1 MKRLIVFI
9 ALALSFVSAFSQI
22 TLDEC
27 RKLAQA
33 NYPLIKRFRLVE
45 QSRSLSVSNASKAWL
60 PQVSL
65 NARASY
71 QSEVT
76 RLPVDIPGVEISP
89 LPKDQYDVSVNV
101 SQQIYD
107 GGSVSSSK
115 RLEDARSD
123 VEREQ
128 VNVAIYDVYE
138 RIDQLYFGIL
148 LLDEQIRQVRLLQD
162 DLSLSYQAISGMVR
176 GGVANQTDLDAV
188 KVEQVKAAQTETGLV
203 TSRAT
208 YLKMLSTFIGKP
220 LSDSVSLVRP
230 AESDVSGMVNNRP
243 ELALYSAQNR
253 LLDQQLKS
261 LDTYLR
267 PRLGLF
273 LQGGYG
279 NPALNMLKN
288 GFEAYYKVGATLTW
302 NFGSLYTRAN
312 DKRKIETE
320 RLNIQAEREAF
331 LFNTGLQRGNIESLR
346 RQISQDDE
354 IIALRENIRSKADVK
369 VANGTETVNEML
381 RDINAVSEARLTKA
395 FHEIQLLQEIYKLKN
410 INNFYEKVC
419 IYILVRGP
427 CGMFFGQFRL

>member
-1 MKRLIVFI
+1 MLVF
-9 ALALSFVSAFSQI
+9 AVVPAFTQI

-27 RKLAQA
+27 RSLARA
-33 NYPLIKRFRLVE
+33 NYPLIKRFSLVE

-65 NARASY
+65 SARASY
-71 QSEVT
+71 QSDVT
-76 RLPVDIPGVEISP
+76 RIPVDIPGVDISP
-89 LPKDQYDVSVNV
+89 MSKDQYDVSVHV

-107 GGSVSSSK
+107 GGSVISSK
-115 RLEDARSD
+115 RLADALSD
-123 VEREQ
+123 VEREK

-138 RIDQLYFGIL
+138 RVDQLYFGIL

-162 DLSLSYQAISGMVR
+162 DLSLSSKSVSGMLR
-176 GGVANQTDLDAV
+176 GGVASQTDLDAV
-188 KVEQVKAAQTETGLV
+188 KVEQVKARQSETSLL

-220 LSDSVSLVRP
+220 LGDSVSLVRP
-230 AESDVSGMVNNRP
+230 DEADVSVVVNNRP
-243 ELALYSAQNR
+243 ELSLYNAQNR
-253 LLDQQLKS
+253 LLDQQRNV

-267 PRLGLF
+267 PRVGLF

-288 GFEAYYKVGATLTW
+288 KFEAYYKVGATLTW
-302 NFGSLYTRAN
+302 NFGNLYTRAN
-312 DKRKIETE
+312 DKRKIDTD
-320 RLNIQAEREAF
+320 RLGIEAEREAF
-331 LFNTGLQRGNIESLR
+331 LFNTGLQSELQRGNIESLR

-354 IIALRENIRSKADVK
+354 IITLRERIRSKADVK

-410 INNFYEKVC
+410 INNF
-419 IYILVRGP
+419 
-427 CGMFFGQFRL
+427 

>member
-1 MKRLIVFI
+1 MKRILFFVMLVF
-9 ALALSFVSAFSQI
+9 AVVPAFTQI

-27 RKLAQA
+27 RSLARA
-33 NYPLIKRFRLVE
+33 NYPLIKRFSLVE
-45 QSRSLSVSNASKAWL
+45 QIRSLSVSNASKAWL

-65 NARASY
+65 SARASY
-71 QSEVT
+71 QSDVT
-76 RLPVDIPGVEISP
+76 RIPVDIPGVDISP
-89 LPKDQYDVSVNV
+89 MSKDQYDVSVHV

-115 RLEDARSD
+115 RLADALSD
-123 VEREQ
+123 VEREK

-138 RIDQLYFGIL
+138 RVDQLYFGIL

-162 DLSLSYQAISGMVR
+162 DLSLSSKSVSGMLR
-176 GGVANQTDLDAV
+176 GGVASQTDLDAV
-188 KVEQVKAAQTETGLV
+188 KVEQVKARQSETSLL

-220 LSDSVSLVRP
+220 LGDSVSLVRP
-230 AESDVSGMVNNRP
+230 DEADVSVVVNNRP
-243 ELALYSAQNR
+243 ELSLYNAQNC
-253 LLDQQLKS
+253 LLDQQRNV

-267 PRLGLF
+267 PRIGLF

-288 GFEAYYKVGATLTW
+288 KFEAYYKVGATLTW
-302 NFGSLYTRAN
+302 NFGNLYTRAN
-312 DKRKIETE
+312 DKRKIDTD
-320 RLNIQAEREAF
+320 RLGIEAEREAF
-331 LFNTGLQRGNIESLR
+331 LFNTGLQSELQRGNIESLR

-354 IIALRENIRSKADVK
+354 IITLRERIRSKADVK

-410 INNFYEKVC
+410 INNF
-419 IYILVRGP
+419 
-427 CGMFFGQFRL
+427 

>member
-1 MKRLIVFI
+1 MKRILFFVM
-9 ALALSFVSAFSQI
+9 LAFAVVPAFTQI

-27 RKLAQA
+27 RSLARA
-33 NYPLIKRFRLVE
+33 NYPLIKRFSLVE
-45 QSRSLSVSNASKAWL
+45 QSRSLSVSNTSKAWL

-65 NARASY
+65 SARASY
-71 QSEVT
+71 QSDVT
-76 RLPVDIPGVEISP
+76 RIPVDIPGVDISP
-89 LPKDQYDVSVNV
+89 MSKDQYDVSVHV

-115 RLEDARSD
+115 RLADALSD
-123 VEREQ
+123 VEREK

-138 RIDQLYFGIL
+138 RVDQLYFGIL

-162 DLSLSYQAISGMVR
+162 DLSLSSKSVSGMLR
-176 GGVANQTDLDAV
+176 GGVASQTDLDAV
-188 KVEQVKAAQTETGLV
+188 KVEQVKARQSETSLL

-220 LSDSVSLVRP
+220 LADSVSLVRP
-230 AESDVSGMVNNRP
+230 DEADVSVVVNNRP
-243 ELALYSAQNR
+243 ELSLYNAQNR
-253 LLDQQLKS
+253 LLDQQRNV

-267 PRLGLF
+267 PRIGLF

-288 GFEAYYKVGATLTW
+288 KFEAYYKVGATLTW
-302 NFGSLYTRAN
+302 NFGNLYTRAN
-312 DKRKIETE
+312 DKRKIDTD
-320 RLNIQAEREAF
+320 RLGIEAEREAF
-331 LFNTGLQRGNIESLR
+331 LFNTGLQSELQRGNIESLR

-354 IIALRENIRSKADVK
+354 IITLRERIRSKADVK

-410 INNFYEKVC
+410 INNF
-419 IYILVRGP
+419 
-427 CGMFFGQFRL
+427 

>member
-1 MKRLIVFI
+1 MKRILFFVMLVF
-9 ALALSFVSAFSQI
+9 AVVPAFTQI

-27 RKLAQA
+27 RSLARA
-33 NYPLIKRFRLVE
+33 NYPLIKRFSLVE
-45 QSRSLSVSNASKAWL
+45 QSRSLSVSNTSKAWL

-65 NARASY
+65 SARASY
-71 QSEVT
+71 QSDVT
-76 RLPVDIPGVEISP
+76 RIPVDIPGVDISP
-89 LPKDQYDVSVNV
+89 MSKDQYDVSVHV

-115 RLEDARSD
+115 RLADARSD
-123 VEREQ
+123 VEREK

-138 RIDQLYFGIL
+138 RVDQLYFGIL

-162 DLSLSYQAISGMVR
+162 DLSLSSKSVSGMLR
-176 GGVANQTDLDAV
+176 GGVASQTDLDAV
-188 KVEQVKAAQTETGLV
+188 KVEQVKARQSETSLL

-220 LSDSVSLVRP
+220 LGDSVSLVRP
-230 AESDVSGMVNNRP
+230 DEADVSVVVNNRP
-243 ELALYSAQNR
+243 ELSLYNAQNR
-253 LLDQQLKS
+253 LLDQQRNV

-267 PRLGLF
+267 PRIGLF

-288 GFEAYYKVGATLTW
+288 KFEAYYKVGATLTW
-302 NFGSLYTRAN
+302 NFGNLYTRAN
-312 DKRKIETE
+312 DKRKIDTD
-320 RLNIQAEREAF
+320 RLGIEAEREAF
-331 LFNTGLQRGNIESLR
+331 LFNTGLQSELQRGNIESLC

-354 IIALRENIRSKADVK
+354 IISLRERIRSKADVK

-410 INNFYEKVC
+410 INNF
-419 IYILVRGP
+419 
-427 CGMFFGQFRL
+427 

>member
-1 MKRLIVFI
+1 MKRILFFVMLVF
-9 ALALSFVSAFSQI
+9 AVVPAFTQI

-27 RKLAQA
+27 RSLARA
-33 NYPLIKRFRLVE
+33 NYPLIKRFSLVE

-65 NARASY
+65 SARASY
-71 QSEVT
+71 QSDVT
-76 RLPVDIPGVEISP
+76 RIPVDIPGVDISP
-89 LPKDQYDVSVNV
+89 MSKDQYDVSVHV

-115 RLEDARSD
+115 RLADALSD
-123 VEREQ
+123 VEREK

-138 RIDQLYFGIL
+138 RVDQLYFGIL

-162 DLSLSYQAISGMVR
+162 DLSLSSKSVSGMLR
-176 GGVANQTDLDAV
+176 GGVASQTDLDAV
-188 KVEQVKAAQTETGLV
+188 KVEQVKARQSETSLL

-220 LSDSVSLVRP
+220 LGDSVSLVRP
-230 AESDVSGMVNNRP
+230 DEADVSVVVNNRP
-243 ELALYSAQNR
+243 ELSLYNAQNR
-253 LLDQQLKS
+253 LLDQQRNV

-267 PRLGLF
+267 PRIGLF

-288 GFEAYYKVGATLTW
+288 KFEAYYKVGATLTW
-302 NFGSLYTRAN
+302 NFGNLYTRAN
-312 DKRKIETE
+312 DKRKIDTD
-320 RLNIQAEREAF
+320 RLGIEAEREAF
-331 LFNTGLQRGNIESLR
+331 LFNTGLQSELQRGNIESLR

-354 IIALRENIRSKADVK
+354 IITLRERIRSKADVK

-410 INNFYEKVC
+410 INNF
-419 IYILVRGP
+419 
-427 CGMFFGQFRL
+427 

>member
-1 MKRLIVFI
+1 MKRILFFVMLVF
-9 ALALSFVSAFSQI
+9 AVVPAFTQI

-27 RKLAQA
+27 RSLARA
-33 NYPLIKRFRLVE
+33 NYPLIKRFSLVE
-45 QSRSLSVSNASKAWL
+45 QIRSLSVSNASKAWL

-65 NARASY
+65 SARASY
-71 QSEVT
+71 QSDVT
-76 RLPVDIPGVEISP
+76 RIPVDIPGVDISP
-89 LPKDQYDVSVNV
+89 MSKDQYDVSVHV

-115 RLEDARSD
+115 RLADALSD
-123 VEREQ
+123 VEREK

-138 RIDQLYFGIL
+138 RVDQLYFGIL

-162 DLSLSYQAISGMVR
+162 DLSLSSKSVSGMLR
-176 GGVANQTDLDAV
+176 GGVASQTDLDAV
-188 KVEQVKAAQTETGLV
+188 KVEQVKARQSETSLL

-220 LSDSVSLVRP
+220 LGDSVSLVRP
-230 AESDVSGMVNNRP
+230 DETDVSVVVNNRP
-243 ELALYSAQNR
+243 ELSLYNAQNR
-253 LLDQQLKS
+253 LLDQQRNV

-267 PRLGLF
+267 PRVGLF

-288 GFEAYYKVGATLTW
+288 KFEAYYKVGATLTW
-302 NFGSLYTRAN
+302 NFGNLYTRAN
-312 DKRKIETE
+312 DKRKIDTD
-320 RLNIQAEREAF
+320 RLGIEAEREAF
-331 LFNTGLQRGNIESLR
+331 LFNTGLQSELQRGNIESLR

-354 IIALRENIRSKADVK
+354 IITLRERIRSKADVK

-410 INNFYEKVC
+410 INNF
-419 IYILVRGP
+419 
-427 CGMFFGQFRL
+427 

>member
-1 MKRLIVFI
+1 MKRILFFVMLVF
-9 ALALSFVSAFSQI
+9 AVVPAFTQI

-27 RKLAQA
+27 RSLARA
-33 NYPLIKRFRLVE
+33 NYPLIKRFSLVE
-45 QSRSLSVSNASKAWL
+45 QSRSLSVSNTSKAWL

-65 NARASY
+65 SARASY
-71 QSEVT
+71 QSDVT
-76 RLPVDIPGVEISP
+76 RIPVDIPGVDISP
-89 LPKDQYDVSVNV
+89 MSKDQYDVSVHV

-115 RLEDARSD
+115 RLADALSD
-123 VEREQ
+123 VEREK

-138 RIDQLYFGIL
+138 RVDQLYFGIL

-162 DLSLSYQAISGMVR
+162 DLSLSSKSVSGMLR
-176 GGVANQTDLDAV
+176 GGVASQTDLDAV
-188 KVEQVKAAQTETGLV
+188 KVEQVKARQSETSLL

-220 LSDSVSLVRP
+220 LGDSVSLVRP
-230 AESDVSGMVNNRP
+230 DETDVSVVVNNRP
-243 ELALYSAQNR
+243 ELSLYNAQNR
-253 LLDQQLKS
+253 LLDQQRNV

-267 PRLGLF
+267 PRVGLF

-288 GFEAYYKVGATLTW
+288 KFEAYYKVGATLTW
-302 NFGSLYTRAN
+302 NFGNLYTRAN
-312 DKRKIETE
+312 DKRKIDTD
-320 RLNIQAEREAF
+320 RLGIEAEREAF
-331 LFNTGLQRGNIESLR
+331 LFNIGLQSELQRGNIESLR

-354 IIALRENIRSKADVK
+354 IITLRERIRSKADVK

-410 INNFYEKVC
+410 INNF
-419 IYILVRGP
+419 
-427 CGMFFGQFRL
+427 

>member
-1 MKRLIVFI
+1 MKRILFFVMLVF
-9 ALALSFVSAFSQI
+9 AVVPAFTQI

-27 RKLAQA
+27 RSLARA
-33 NYPLIKRFRLVE
+33 NYPLIKRFSLVE
-45 QSRSLSVSNASKAWL
+45 QSRSLSVSNTSKAWL

-65 NARASY
+65 SARASY
-71 QSEVT
+71 QSDVT
-76 RLPVDIPGVEISP
+76 RIPVDIPGVDISP
-89 LPKDQYDVSVNV
+89 MSKDQYDVSVHV

-115 RLEDARSD
+115 RLADALSD
-123 VEREQ
+123 VEREK

-138 RIDQLYFGIL
+138 RVDQLYFGIL

-162 DLSLSYQAISGMVR
+162 DLSLSSKSVSGMLR
-176 GGVANQTDLDAV
+176 GGVASQTDLDAV
-188 KVEQVKAAQTETGLV
+188 KVEQVKARQSETSLL

-220 LSDSVSLVRP
+220 LGDSVSLVRP
-230 AESDVSGMVNNRP
+230 DEADVSVVVNNRP
-243 ELALYSAQNR
+243 ELSLYNAQNR
-253 LLDQQLKS
+253 LLDQQRNV

-267 PRLGLF
+267 PRVGLF

-288 GFEAYYKVGATLTW
+288 KFEAYYKVGATLTW
-302 NFGSLYTRAN
+302 NFGNLYTRAN
-312 DKRKIETE
+312 DKRKIDTD
-320 RLNIQAEREAF
+320 RLGIEAECEAF
-331 LFNTGLQRGNIESLR
+331 LFNTGLQSELQRGNIESLR

-354 IIALRENIRSKADVK
+354 IITLRERIRSKADVK

-410 INNFYEKVC
+410 INNF
-419 IYILVRGP
+419 
-427 CGMFFGQFRL
+427 

>member
-1 MKRLIVFI
+1 MKRILLFVV
-9 ALALSFVSAFSQI
+9 LAVSFVPAFSQI

-27 RKLAQA
+27 RSLARA
-33 NYPLIKRFRLVE
+33 NYPLIKRFSLVE

-65 NARASY
+65 SARASY
-71 QSEVT
+71 QSDVT
-76 RLPVDIPGVEISP
+76 RIPIDIPGIDINP
-89 LPKDQYDVSVNV
+89 LSKDQYDVSVHV

-115 RLEDARSD
+115 RLADARSD
-123 VEREQ
+123 VEREK

-138 RIDQLYFGIL
+138 RVDQLYFGIL

-162 DLSLSYQAISGMVR
+162 DLSLSSKSVSGMLR
-176 GGVANQTDLDAV
+176 GGVASQTDLDAV
-188 KVEQVKAAQTETGLV
+188 KVEQVKARQSETSLL

-220 LSDSVSLVRP
+220 LGDSVSLVRP
-230 AESDVSGMVNNRP
+230 DEADVSVVVNNRP
-243 ELALYSAQNR
+243 ELSLYNAQNR
-253 LLDQQLKS
+253 LLDQQRNV

-267 PRLGLF
+267 PRVGLF

-288 GFEAYYKVGATLTW
+288 KFDAYYKVGATLTW
-302 NFGSLYTRAN
+302 NFGNLYTRAN
-312 DKRKIETE
+312 DKRKIDTD
-320 RLNIQAEREAF
+320 RLGIEAEREAF
-331 LFNTGLQRGNIESLR
+331 LFNTGLQSELQRGNIESLR

-354 IIALRENIRSKADVK
+354 IITLRERIRSKADVK

-381 RDINAVSEARLTKA
+381 RDINAVSESRLTKA

-410 INNFYEKVC
+410 INNF
-419 IYILVRGP
+419 
-427 CGMFFGQFRL
+427 

>member
-1 MKRLIVFI
+1 MKRILFFVMLVF
-9 ALALSFVSAFSQI
+9 AVVPAFTQI

-27 RKLAQA
+27 RSLARA
-33 NYPLIKRFRLVE
+33 NYPLIKRFSLVE

-65 NARASY
+65 SARASY
-71 QSEVT
+71 QSDVT
-76 RLPVDIPGVEISP
+76 RIPVDIPGVDISP
-89 LPKDQYDVSVNV
+89 MSKDQYDVSVHV

-115 RLEDARSD
+115 RLADARSD
-123 VEREQ
+123 VEREK

-138 RIDQLYFGIL
+138 RVDQLYFGIL

-162 DLSLSYQAISGMVR
+162 DLSLSSKSVSGMLR
-176 GGVANQTDLDAV
+176 GGVASQTDLDAV
-188 KVEQVKAAQTETGLV
+188 KVEQVKARQSETSLL

-220 LSDSVSLVRP
+220 LGDSVSLVRP
-230 AESDVSGMVNNRP
+230 DEADVSVVVNNRP
-243 ELALYSAQNR
+243 ELSLYNAQNR
-253 LLDQQLKS
+253 LLDQQRNV

-267 PRLGLF
+267 PRIGLF

-288 GFEAYYKVGATLTW
+288 KFEAYYKVGATLTW
-302 NFGSLYTRAN
+302 NFGNLYTRAN
-312 DKRKIETE
+312 DKRKIDTD
-320 RLNIQAEREAF
+320 RLGIEAEREVF
-331 LFNTGLQRGNIESLR
+331 LFNTGLQSELQRGNIESLR

-354 IIALRENIRSKADVK
+354 IITLRERIRSKADVK

-410 INNFYEKVC
+410 INNF
-419 IYILVRGP
+419 
-427 CGMFFGQFRL
+427 

>member
-1 MKRLIVFI
+1 MKRILFFVMLVF
-9 ALALSFVSAFSQI
+9 AVVPAFTQI

-27 RKLAQA
+27 RSLARA
-33 NYPLIKRFRLVE
+33 NYPLIKRFSLVE

-65 NARASY
+65 SARASY
-71 QSEVT
+71 QSDVT
-76 RLPVDIPGVEISP
+76 RIPVDIPGVDISP
-89 LPKDQYDVSVNV
+89 MSKDQYDVSVHV

-115 RLEDARSD
+115 RLADARSD
-123 VEREQ
+123 VEREK

-138 RIDQLYFGIL
+138 RVDQLYFGIL

-162 DLSLSYQAISGMVR
+162 DLSLSSKSVSGMLR
-176 GGVANQTDLDAV
+176 GGVASQTDLDAV
-188 KVEQVKAAQTETGLV
+188 KVEQVKARQSETSLL

-220 LSDSVSLVRP
+220 LGDSVSLVRP
-230 AESDVSGMVNNRP
+230 DEADVSVVVNNRP
-243 ELALYSAQNR
+243 ELSLYNAQNR
-253 LLDQQLKS
+253 LLDQQRNV

-267 PRLGLF
+267 PRIGLF

-288 GFEAYYKVGATLTW
+288 KFEAYYKVGATLTW
-302 NFGSLYTRAN
+302 NFGNLYTRAN
-312 DKRKIETE
+312 DKRKIDTD
-320 RLNIQAEREAF
+320 RLGIEAEREVF
-331 LFNTGLQRGNIESLR
+331 LFNTGLQSELQRGNIESLR

-354 IIALRENIRSKADVK
+354 IITLRERIRSKADVK

-381 RDINAVSEARLTKA
+381 RDINAVSEARFTKA

-410 INNFYEKVC
+410 INNF
-419 IYILVRGP
+419 
-427 CGMFFGQFRL
+427 

>member
-1 MKRLIVFI
+1 MKRILFFVMLVF
-9 ALALSFVSAFSQI
+9 AVVPAFTQI

-27 RKLAQA
+27 RSLARA
-33 NYPLIKRFRLVE
+33 NYPLIKRFSLVE

-65 NARASY
+65 SARASY
-71 QSEVT
+71 QSDVT
-76 RLPVDIPGVEISP
+76 RIPVDIPGVDISP
-89 LPKDQYDVSVNV
+89 LSKDQYDVSVHV

-115 RLEDARSD
+115 RLADALSD
-123 VEREQ
+123 VEREK

-138 RIDQLYFGIL
+138 RVDQLYFGIL

-162 DLSLSYQAISGMVR
+162 DLSLSSKSVSGMLR
-176 GGVANQTDLDAV
+176 GGVASQTDLDAV
-188 KVEQVKAAQTETGLV
+188 KVEQVKARQSETSLL

-220 LSDSVSLVRP
+220 LGDSVSLVRP
-230 AESDVSGMVNNRP
+230 DEADVSVVVNNRP
-243 ELALYSAQNR
+243 ELSLYNAQNR
-253 LLDQQLKS
+253 LLDQQRNV

-267 PRLGLF
+267 PRVGLF

-288 GFEAYYKVGATLTW
+288 KFEAYYKVGATLTW
-302 NFGSLYTRAN
+302 NFGNLYTRAN
-312 DKRKIETE
+312 DKRKIDTD
-320 RLNIQAEREAF
+320 RLGIEAEREAF
-331 LFNTGLQRGNIESLR
+331 LFNTGLQSELQRGNIESLR

-354 IIALRENIRSKADVK
+354 IIMLRERIRSKADVK

-410 INNFYEKVC
+410 INNF
-419 IYILVRGP
+419 
-427 CGMFFGQFRL
+427 

>member
-1 MKRLIVFI
+1 MKRILFFVMLVF
-9 ALALSFVSAFSQI
+9 AVVPAFTQI

-27 RKLAQA
+27 RSLARA
-33 NYPLIKRFRLVE
+33 NYPLIKRFSLVE

-65 NARASY
+65 SARASY
-71 QSEVT
+71 QSDVT
-76 RLPVDIPGVEISP
+76 RIPVDIPGVDISP
-89 LPKDQYDVSVNV
+89 LSKDQYDVSVHV

-115 RLEDARSD
+115 RLADALSD
-123 VEREQ
+123 VEREK

-138 RIDQLYFGIL
+138 RVDQLYFGIL

-162 DLSLSYQAISGMVR
+162 DLSLSSKSVSGMLR
-176 GGVANQTDLDAV
+176 GGVASQTDLDAV
-188 KVEQVKAAQTETGLV
+188 KVEQVKARQSETSLL

-220 LSDSVSLVRP
+220 LGDSVSLVRP
-230 AESDVSGMVNNRP
+230 DEADVSVVVNNRP
-243 ELALYSAQNR
+243 ELSLYNAQNR
-253 LLDQQLKS
+253 LLDQQRNV

-267 PRLGLF
+267 PRVGLF

-288 GFEAYYKVGATLTW
+288 KFEAYYKVGATLTW
-302 NFGSLYTRAN
+302 NFGNLYTRAN
-312 DKRKIETE
+312 DKRKIDTD
-320 RLNIQAEREAF
+320 RLGIEAEREAF
-331 LFNTGLQRGNIESLR
+331 LFNTGLQSELQRGNIESLR

-354 IIALRENIRSKADVK
+354 IISLRERIRSKADVK

-410 INNFYEKVC
+410 INNF
-419 IYILVRGP
+419 
-427 CGMFFGQFRL
+427 

>member
-1 MKRLIVFI
+1 MKRILFFVMLVF
-9 ALALSFVSAFSQI
+9 AVVPAFTQI

-27 RKLAQA
+27 RSLAHA
-33 NYPLIKRFRLVE
+33 NYPLIKRFSLVE

-65 NARASY
+65 SARASY
-71 QSEVT
+71 QSDVT
-76 RLPVDIPGVEISP
+76 RIPVDIPGVDISP
-89 LPKDQYDVSVNV
+89 MSKDQYDVSVHV

-115 RLEDARSD
+115 RLADALSD
-123 VEREQ
+123 VEREK

-138 RIDQLYFGIL
+138 RVDQLYFGIL

-162 DLSLSYQAISGMVR
+162 DLSLSSKSVSGMLR
-176 GGVANQTDLDAV
+176 GGVASQTDLDAV
-188 KVEQVKAAQTETGLV
+188 KVEQVKARQSETSLL

-220 LSDSVSLVRP
+220 LGDSVSLVRP
-230 AESDVSGMVNNRP
+230 DEADVSVVVNNRP
-243 ELALYSAQNR
+243 ELSLYNAQNR
-253 LLDQQLKS
+253 LLDQQRNV

-267 PRLGLF
+267 PHIGLF

-288 GFEAYYKVGATLTW
+288 KFEAYYKVGATLTW
-302 NFGSLYTRAN
+302 NFGNLYTRAN
-312 DKRKIETE
+312 DKRKIDTD
-320 RLNIQAEREAF
+320 RLGIEAEREAF
-331 LFNTGLQRGNIESLR
+331 LFNTGLQSELQRGNIESLR

-354 IIALRENIRSKADVK
+354 IITLRERIRSKADVK

-410 INNFYEKVC
+410 INNF
-419 IYILVRGP
+419 
-427 CGMFFGQFRL
+427 

>member
-1 MKRLIVFI
+1 MKRILFFVMLVF
-9 ALALSFVSAFSQI
+9 AVVPAFTQI

-27 RKLAQA
+27 RSLARA
-33 NYPLIKRFRLVE
+33 NYPLIKRFSLVE

-65 NARASY
+65 SARASY
-71 QSEVT
+71 QSDVT
-76 RLPVDIPGVEISP
+76 RIPVDIPGVDISP
-89 LPKDQYDVSVNV
+89 MSKDQYDVSVHV

-115 RLEDARSD
+115 RLADARSD
-123 VEREQ
+123 VEREK

-138 RIDQLYFGIL
+138 RVDQLYFGIL

-162 DLSLSYQAISGMVR
+162 DLSLSSKSVSGMLR
-176 GGVANQTDLDAV
+176 GGVASQTDLDAV
-188 KVEQVKAAQTETGLV
+188 KVEQVKARQSETSLL

-220 LSDSVSLVRP
+220 LGDSVSLVRLDE
-230 AESDVSGMVNNRP
+230 ADVSVVVNNRP
-243 ELALYSAQNR
+243 ELSLYNAQNR
-253 LLDQQLKS
+253 LLDQQRNV

-267 PRLGLF
+267 PRIGLF

-288 GFEAYYKVGATLTW
+288 KFEAYYKVGATLTW
-302 NFGSLYTRAN
+302 NFGNLYTRAN
-312 DKRKIETE
+312 DKRKIDTD
-320 RLNIQAEREAF
+320 RLGIEAEREVF
-331 LFNTGLQRGNIESLR
+331 LFNTGLQSELQRGNIESLR

-354 IIALRENIRSKADVK
+354 IITLRERIRSKADVK

-410 INNFYEKVC
+410 INNF
-419 IYILVRGP
+419 
-427 CGMFFGQFRL
+427 

>member
-1 MKRLIVFI
+1 MKRIFMFVL
-9 ALALSFVSAFSQI
+9 LAASVVSAFSQI
-22 TLDEC
+22 TLGEC
-27 RKLAQA
+27 RSLARD
-33 NYPLIKRFRLVE
+33 NYPLIKRFGLVE

-76 RLPVDIPGVEISP
+76 RLPVDIPGVDISP
-89 LPKDQYDVSVNV
+89 LSKDQYDVSVNV

-107 GGSVSSSK
+107 GGTVSSSK
-115 RLEDARSD
+115 RLADARGD
-123 VEREQ
+123 VEREK

-148 LLDEQIRQVRLLQD
+148 LLDEQIRQIRLLQD
-162 DLSLSYQAISGMVR
+162 DLSLSHQSVGGMVH

-188 KVEQVKAAQTETGLV
+188 KVEQVKASQAETSLL

-220 LSDSVSLVRP
+220 LGDSISLVRP
-230 AESDVSGMVNNRP
+230 DEADVSGVVNNRP
-243 ELALYSAQNR
+243 ELALYGAQNR
-253 LLDQQLKS
+253 LLDLQRKT

-267 PRLGLF
+267 PRVGLF

-288 GFEAYYKVGATLTW
+288 SFEAYYKVGATLTW
-302 NFGSLYTRAN
+302 NFGNLYTRAN
-312 DKRKIETE
+312 DKRKIETD
-320 RLNIQAEREAF
+320 RLSIEAERETF
-331 LFNTGLQRGNIESLR
+331 LFNTGLQSELQRGNIESLR
-346 RQISQDDE
+346 KQIAQDDE
-354 IIALRENIRSKADVK
+354 IITLRERIRSKADVK

-410 INNFYEKVC
+410 INNF
-419 IYILVRGP
+419 
-427 CGMFFGQFRL
+427 

>member
-1 MKRLIVFI
+1 MKRILFFVMLVFAVVPAFTQI
-9 ALALSFVSAFSQI
+9 A
-22 TLDEC
+22 LDEC
-27 RKLAQA
+27 RSLARA
-33 NYPLIKRFRLVE
+33 NYPLIKRFSLVE
-45 QSRSLSVSNASKAWL
+45 QIRSLSVSNASKAWL

-65 NARASY
+65 SARASY
-71 QSEVT
+71 QSDVT
-76 RLPVDIPGVEISP
+76 RIPVDIPGVDISP
-89 LPKDQYDVSVNV
+89 MSKDQYDVSVHV

-115 RLEDARSD
+115 RLADALSD
-123 VEREQ
+123 VEREK

-138 RIDQLYFGIL
+138 RVDQLYFGIL

-162 DLSLSYQAISGMVR
+162 DLSLSSKSVSGMLR
-176 GGVANQTDLDAV
+176 GGVASQTDLDAV
-188 KVEQVKAAQTETGLV
+188 KVEQVKARQSETSLL

-220 LSDSVSLVRP
+220 LGDSVSLVRP
-230 AESDVSGMVNNRP
+230 DETDVSVVVNNRP
-243 ELALYSAQNR
+243 ELSLYNAQNR
-253 LLDQQLKS
+253 LLDQQRNV

-267 PRLGLF
+267 PRVGLF

-288 GFEAYYKVGATLTW
+288 KFEAYYKVGATLTW
-302 NFGSLYTRAN
+302 NFGNLYTRAN
-312 DKRKIETE
+312 DKRKIDTD
-320 RLNIQAEREAF
+320 RLGIEAEREAF
-331 LFNTGLQRGNIESLR
+331 LFNTGLQSELQRGNIESLR

-354 IIALRENIRSKADVK
+354 IITLRERIRSKADVK

-410 INNFYEKVC
+410 INNF
-419 IYILVRGP
+419 
-427 CGMFFGQFRL
+427 

>member
-1 MKRLIVFI
+1 MKRILFFVMLVF
-9 ALALSFVSAFSQI
+9 AVVPAFTQI

-27 RKLAQA
+27 RSLARA
-33 NYPLIKRFRLVE
+33 NYPLIKRFSLVE

-65 NARASY
+65 SARASY
-71 QSEVT
+71 QSDVT
-76 RLPVDIPGVEISP
+76 RIPVDIPGVDISP
-89 LPKDQYDVSVNV
+89 LSKDQYDVSVHV

-115 RLEDARSD
+115 RLADARSD
-123 VEREQ
+123 VEREK

-138 RIDQLYFGIL
+138 RVDQLYFGIL

-162 DLSLSYQAISGMVR
+162 DLSLSSKSVSGMLR
-176 GGVANQTDLDAV
+176 GGVASQTDLDAV
-188 KVEQVKAAQTETGLV
+188 KVEQVKARQSETSLL

-220 LSDSVSLVRP
+220 LGDSVSLVRP
-230 AESDVSGMVNNRP
+230 DEADVSVVVNNRP
-243 ELALYSAQNR
+243 ELSLYNAQNR
-253 LLDQQLKS
+253 LLDQQRNV

-267 PRLGLF
+267 PRIGLF

-288 GFEAYYKVGATLTW
+288 KFEAYYKVGATLTW
-302 NFGSLYTRAN
+302 NFGNLYTRAN
-312 DKRKIETE
+312 DKRKIDTD
-320 RLNIQAEREAF
+320 RLGIEAEREVF
-331 LFNTGLQRGNIESLR
+331 LFNTGLQSELQRGNIESLR

-354 IIALRENIRSKADVK
+354 IITLRERIRSKADVK

-410 INNFYEKVC
+410 INNF
-419 IYILVRGP
+419 
-427 CGMFFGQFRL
+427 

>member
-27 RKLAQA
+27 RSLARA

-76 RLPVDIPGVEISP
+76 RLPADIPGVEISP

-148 LLDEQIRQVRLLQD
+148 LLDEQIRQIRLLQD
-162 DLSLSYQAISGMVR
+162 DLSLSYKAISGMVR
-176 GGVANQTDLDAV
+176 GGVANQTDIDAV

-220 LSDSVSLVRP
+220 ISDSVSLVRP

-331 LFNTGLQRGNIESLR
+331 LFNTGLQSELQRGNIESLR

-369 VANGTETVNEML
+369 VANGTETINEML

-410 INNFYEKVC
+410 INNF
-419 IYILVRGP
+419 
-427 CGMFFGQFRL
+427 